1 MRTIFISFRLA
12 IRVLAT
18 QPCVVRP
25 AARSVGGSPA
35 APLGGIRKHKQLQ
48 TGEQEQGE
56 REQRQVAHPDDRLLL
71 SQGDE
76 GDDDGDRKGDG
87 QPTVDLSNSFV
98 PVQLDLL

>member
-1 MRTIFISFRLA
+1 MGA
-12 IRVLAT
+12 
-18 QPCVVRP
+18 P
-25 AARSVGGSPA
+25 PA
-35 APLGGIRKHKQLQ
+35 APPGGMRQHEEVEPAEPK
-48 TGEQEQGE
+48 QGE
-56 REQRQVAHPDDRLLL
+56 RGQRQVAHPDDRLLL